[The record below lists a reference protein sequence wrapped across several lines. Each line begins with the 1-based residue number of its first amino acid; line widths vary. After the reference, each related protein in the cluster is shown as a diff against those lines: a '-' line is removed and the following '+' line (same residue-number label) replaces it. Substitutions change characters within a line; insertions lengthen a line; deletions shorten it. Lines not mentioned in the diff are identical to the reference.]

1 MKLDKSYKPAVDGYK
16 IYATLGNY
24 RAIPSILFGVQK
36 YLLDKCTVIRNQRML
51 KVVPS
56 KS

>member
-36 YLLDKCTVIRNQRML
+36 YLLDKCTVRYCAELEI
-51 KVVPS
+51 KEC
-56 KS
+56 